1 MELRCER
8 RGQFEIGRIDE
19 VGDIFA
25 IFEDEAG
32 LDPRRAERQGS
43 GMAHGC
49 GGCGEVKPGVDL
61 WAEDRETG
69 EELWLCESCADW

>member
-8 RGQFEIGRIDE
+8 WGQGE
-19 VGDIFA
+19 VGIVTTGGGIFA
-25 IFEDEAG
+25 SFEDEAD
-32 LDPRRAERQGS
+32 LCRRRTERKGCE
-43 GMAHGC
+43 MAHGC

-69 EELWLCESCADW
+69 EELWLCVTCADW

>member
-8 RGQFEIGRIDE
+8 RGQNEVGTIDE
-19 VGDIFA
+19 ENGFFA
-25 IFEDEAG
+25 SFEDEAE
-32 LDPRRAERQGS
+32 LDPRRIERQGCE
-43 GMAHGC
+43 MAHGC

-69 EELWLCESCADW
+69 EELWLCETCADW

>member
-1 MELRCER
+1 MQIHCER

-19 VGDIFA
+19 EDGFLA
-25 IFEDEAG
+25 SFEDEG
-32 LDPRRAERQGS
+32 VLDPRRTERQGS
-43 GMAHGC
+43 EMAHGC

-69 EELWLCESCADW
+69 EELWLCEACVDW